1 MRLFVTG
8 TDTGV
13 GKTFVSAAL
22 AALLRSQGRRVAG
35 MKPVAA
41 GTDQSGRNEDVAAL
55 GQVSEPDLPAD
66 ALNPYCLAAPTA
78 PSIAARREGRHIE
91 VQKLDAAW
99 LRLCTSADDI
109 LVEGAGGW
117 RVPIAPGLMMSDLAR
132 RWNLPVLLV
141 AGIRLGAINHTLL
154 SLEAM
159 QRDGCRIAGWLANH
173 VDPDYPF
180 GAETV
185 AAIAENANLPC
196 LGYLPWA
203 GAGRAPARTEL
214 EALLARLTA
223 ILDAHS
229 L

>member
-1 MRLFVTG
+1 MTG

-13 GKTFVSAAL
+13 GKTFVSAAV
-22 AALLRSQGRRVAG
+22 ATSLRSAGRRVAV

-41 GTDQSGRNEDVAAL
+41 GTDQSGRNEDVEAL
-55 GQVSEPDLPAD
+55 GQVSEPGLPAD

-78 PSIAARREGRHIE
+78 PSIAALREGRRIE
-91 VQKLDAAW
+91 VQRLDAAW
-99 LRLCTSADDI
+99 LRLCSSTDDI

-117 RVPIAPGLMMSDLAR
+117 RVPFAPGLMMSDLSR

-159 QRDGCRIAGWLANH
+159 QRDGCRIAGWLANC

-180 GAETV
+180 GADTV
-185 AAIAENANLPC
+185 AAIAENTTVPC

-203 GAGRAPARTEL
+203 GTERAPAREEL
-214 EALLARLTA
+214 VALVARLTA
-223 ILDAHS
+223 IFDAHS
-229 L
+229 M